1 MPRRAPLPPPPPPVA
16 IRSWP
21 DRDAL
26 LADRAVVLG
35 ELVRM
40 HVGPGRLGLLWM
52 WAALAATGWSLVGSG
67 LVVFEQEADVFS
79 AIGGVVVLV
88 IGFAVLV
95 PAVAFACVGISRDRK
110 VRVLLDAWGALDR
123 DPERDRRLRMPGT
136 SLTWLL
142 LSFVLGAAGLAL
154 CVIGPASAR
163 PGRET
168 YGLVALV
175 MGVGMVAWLTALVG
189 GVTALAHRRWVVRV
203 LMGGGSGTGT
213 GAGSVP
219 VSPAGGRSASSGHP
233 RPGSGTPSPR
243 SDHSASS
250 GAAAPPVPPP
260 NPAS

>member
-1 MPRRAPLPPPPPPVA
+1 M
-16 IRSWP
+16 
-21 DRDAL
+21 

-35 ELVRM
+35 ELVKM

-52 WAALAATGWSLVGSG
+52 WAALAATGWSVMGSG
-67 LVVFEQEADVFS
+67 LVFIEQGSDFFSGIAGVFS
-79 AIGGVVVLV
+79 LVVGAAAL
-88 IGFAVLV
+88 I
-95 PAVAFACVGISRDRK
+95 PAVVFACLGISRDRE
-110 VRVLLDAWGALDR
+110 VRSLLDAWGALDR
-123 DPERDRRLRMPGT
+123 DPERDRRLRMPGM

-142 LSFVLGAAGLAL
+142 LSFVLGAVGLAV

-203 LMGGGSGTGT
+203 LRGSGAT
-213 GAGSVP
+213 GAGAVP
-219 VSPAGGRSASSGHP
+219 VSPAGGRSASSGP
-233 RPGSGTPSPR
+233 PPPGSGTPSPNPDR
-243 SDHSASS
+243 SASS
-250 GAAAPPVPPP
+250 GGAAPPVRPP

>member
-1 MPRRAPLPPPPPPVA
+1 MPRRAPLPPPPPPVE

-21 DRDAL
+21 DREAM

-35 ELVRM
+35 ELVKM

-52 WAALAATGWSLVGSG
+52 WAALAATGWSVVGSG
-67 LVVFEQEADVFS
+67 LVFIEQGSDFFS
-79 AIGGVVVLV
+79 GIAGVVSLV
-88 IGFAVLV
+88 VGAVALI
-95 PAVAFACVGISRDRK
+95 PAVVFACLGISRDRE
-110 VRVLLDAWGALDR
+110 VRSLLDAWGALDR
-123 DPERDRRLRMPGT
+123 DPERDRRLRMPGM

-142 LSFVLGAAGLAL
+142 LSFVLGAVGLAL

-203 LMGGGSGTGT
+203 LRGSGGT
-213 GAGSVP
+213 GAGAVP
-219 VSPAGGRSASSGHP
+219 VSPADGRSASSGP
-233 RPGSGTPSPR
+233 PPPGSGTPSPSPDR
-243 SDHSASS
+243 SASS
-250 GAAAPPVPPP
+250 GAAAPPVRPP

>member
-1 MPRRAPLPPPPPPVA
+1 M
-16 IRSWP
+16 
-21 DRDAL
+21 

-52 WAALAATGWSLVGSG
+52 WAALAATGWSVVGSG
-67 LVVFEQEADVFS
+67 LVFIEQGADIFSGIAGVFS
-79 AIGGVVVLV
+79 LVVGAAAL
-88 IGFAVLV
+88 I
-95 PAVAFACVGISRDRK
+95 PAVVFACLGISRDRE
-110 VRVLLDAWGALDR
+110 VRSLLDAWGALDR
-123 DPERDRRLRMPGT
+123 DPERDRRLRMPGM

-142 LSFVLGAAGLAL
+142 LSFVLGAVGLAL

-203 LMGGGSGTGT
+203 LMGGGGAGT
-213 GAGSVP
+213 GAGVVP
-219 VSPAGGRSASSGHP
+219 VSPAGGRSASSEP
-233 RPGSGTPSPR
+233 PPPGSGTPSPHPDR
-243 SDHSASS
+243 SASS
-250 GAAAPPVPPP
+250 GAAAPPVRPP

>member
-1 MPRRAPLPPPPPPVA
+1 M
-16 IRSWP
+16 
-21 DRDAL
+21 

-35 ELVRM
+35 ELVKM

-52 WAALAATGWSLVGSG
+52 WAALAATGWSVVGSG
-67 LVVFEQEADVFS
+67 IVFIEQGSDVFS
-79 AIGGVVVLV
+79 GIAGVVSLV
-88 IGFAVLV
+88 VGAAVLI
-95 PAVAFACVGISRDRK
+95 PAAVFACLGISRDRE
-110 VRVLLDAWGALDR
+110 VRSLLDAWGALDR

-142 LSFVLGAAGLAL
+142 LSFVLGAVGLAL

-168 YGLVALV
+168 YGLVALM

-203 LMGGGSGTGT
+203 LTLGGSGTGT
-213 GAGSVP
+213 GAGAVP
-219 VSPAGGRSASSGHP
+219 VSPADGRSASSGHP

-250 GAAAPPVPPP
+250 AAAAPPVRPP

>member
-1 MPRRAPLPPPPPPVA
+1 M
-16 IRSWP
+16 
-21 DRDAL
+21 

-35 ELVRM
+35 ELVKM

-52 WAALAATGWSLVGSG
+52 WAALAATGWSVVGSG
-67 LVVFEQEADVFS
+67 LVFIEQGSDIFSGIAGVFS
-79 AIGGVVVLV
+79 LVVGAAAL
-88 IGFAVLV
+88 I
-95 PAVAFACVGISRDRK
+95 PAVVFACLGISRDRE
-110 VRVLLDAWGALDR
+110 VRSLLDAWGALDR
-123 DPERDRRLRMPGT
+123 DPERDRRLRMPGM

-142 LSFVLGAAGLAL
+142 LSFVLGAVGLAL

-203 LMGGGSGTGT
+203 LRGSGGT
-213 GAGSVP
+213 GAGAVP
-219 VSPAGGRSASSGHP
+219 VSPAGGRSASSEP
-233 RPGSGTPSPR
+233 PPPGSGTPSPSPDR
-243 SDHSASS
+243 SASS
-250 GAAAPPVPPP
+250 GAAAPPVRPP